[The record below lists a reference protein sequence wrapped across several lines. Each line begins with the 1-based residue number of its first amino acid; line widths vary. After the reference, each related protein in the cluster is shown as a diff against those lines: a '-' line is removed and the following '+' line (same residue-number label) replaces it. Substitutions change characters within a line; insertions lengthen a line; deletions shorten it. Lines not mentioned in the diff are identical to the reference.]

1 MSKRDQIVEQM
12 KAQLDQIN
20 GQIDTFEAK
29 ASEVSSE
36 AKRQYEE
43 RVKELRAMAR
53 PVEEL
58 LARIKTQGAEHR
70 ERLEAEADKTYKALV
85 HSYNYFKSQMK

>member
-1 MSKRDQIVEQM
+1 MSRRDQLVEQM

-20 GQIDTFEAK
+20 GQIDVFEAK
-29 ASEVSSE
+29 TAEVSSE
-36 AKRQYEE
+36 ARRQYEE
-43 RVKELRAMAR
+43 RVKELRAMAK
-53 PVEEL
+53 PVEDL
-58 LARIKTQGAEHR
+58 LERIKTQGTQHW